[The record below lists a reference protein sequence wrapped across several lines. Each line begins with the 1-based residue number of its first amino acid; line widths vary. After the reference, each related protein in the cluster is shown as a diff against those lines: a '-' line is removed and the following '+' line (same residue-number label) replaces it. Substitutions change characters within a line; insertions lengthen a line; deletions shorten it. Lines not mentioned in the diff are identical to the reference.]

1 MFLGLVFF
9 HVSVCKTSKTP
20 FLINENGK
28 SFALFQKK
36 SGVIPKC
43 PAASART
50 IASAHRNGRGK
61 TQHSQPLDLISYSV
75 MNGT

>member
-9 HVSVCKTSKTP
+9 HVSVCKTSKTS

-36 SGVIPKC
+36 VESSRSVQQLQREQLR
-43 PAASART
+43 AR
-50 IASAHRNGRGK
+50 IGMEGAKPNILN
-61 TQHSQPLDLISYSV
+61 P
-75 MNGT
+75 